1 MMNIGILGAGN
12 MGAALGKIWA
22 AAGHQVIFSVSRDAA
37 KLEKLAAE
45 AGYQARAGSVA
56 KAVQGSDVLLLAV
69 WPNLLDEV
77 LSQAGDLTGKTF
89 ITCVSGLRP
98 DMSGKTMGLPTDLTE
113 PMAAT
118 IARKAP
124 SALVVE
130 AFNTTFAE
138 IVAAPSRRFG
148 ADRPS
153 VFYCGDDAGA
163 KQTTA
168 TLIEVADFEAVDAG
182 PLAVAAALETL
193 ATAWVQLAVVSH
205 LFPGL
210 GLKAL
215 RR

>member
-1 MMNIGILGAGN
+1 MNIGILGAGN
-12 MGAALGKIWA
+12 MGAALGTIWA
-22 AAGHQVIFSVSRDAA
+22 AAGHRVIFSVSRDAA

-45 AGYQARAGSVA
+45 VGPQARAGSVA
-56 KAVQGSDVLLLAV
+56 EAVQDSDVLLLAV
-69 WPNLLDEV
+69 WPDLLDEV
-77 LSQAGDLTGKTF
+77 LGQAGDLTGKTL

-98 DMSGKTMGLPTDLTE
+98 DMSGKTMGLPTNLTE
-113 PMAAT
+113 PMAAQ

-124 SALVVE
+124 GARVVE

-148 ADRPS
+148 PDRPS
-153 VFYCGDDAGA
+153 IFYCGDDAEA

-168 TLIEVADFEAVDAG
+168 TLIEAADFEAVDAG

-205 LFPGL
+205 LFPNP